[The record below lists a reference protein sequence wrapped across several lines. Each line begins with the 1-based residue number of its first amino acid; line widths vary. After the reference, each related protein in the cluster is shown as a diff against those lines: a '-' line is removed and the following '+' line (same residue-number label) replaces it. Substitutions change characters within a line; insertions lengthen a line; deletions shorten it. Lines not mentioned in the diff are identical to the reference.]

1 MNTKELIGISLG
13 TCTLERVIGKGGM
26 GSVYLAQQARPVRT
40 VAVKVLL
47 PDNEND
53 PEQQR
58 IFLARFRREAD
69 TVAKLEHQ
77 NILPIYEYDEAVVH
91 QQRLAYLV
99 MPFVRGGTLR
109 ERIDEMR
116 RSGTYFD
123 LSLVAS
129 YISQIADALSYA
141 HGLGVVHR
149 DVKPS
154 NLLFHLDGRLLLAD
168 FGIVRLRAMPALTS
182 VGSFLGTAEYASP
195 EQINSGEIDYRSDI
209 YSLGVI
215 LYELLTERLP
225 YTGTN
230 AFAIMAMKLN
240 EPVPSVRD
248 RRPELSPAIEAV
260 VMRAM
265 AKNPT
270 DRYQSAIALATDFS
284 AAIHSPMGIALP
296 VSNGSIHSDFTISEQ
311 VAGGLAPLIIRGPA
325 SNNALPPTRPA
336 YPSQPGIAMIQGQGQ
351 GLHALEIEGAIPG
364 KNGGQYTPGPAPITF
379 RKGRRLFLLGAAIIA
394 LLMQFP
400 TLLLL
405 FVTYKTEIIAMLG
418 VLIGSSINL
427 MLLAATAFTAVTRQR
442 KTRKFIV
449 RSLIASLLAP
459 FISGIFVN
467 FGGGVSARHPAFP
480 IIAYLILLA
489 SNLYALRQLA
499 KVDAA
504 REQIEVAPVL
514 WRPAMVGALT
524 GLLPLAIIFVFAL
537 QGILAPSSYP
547 LASILGILL
556 ILFVGTPTPGAVMAV
571 SLSQKNMR
579 YPTLLRSSAIA
590 GMFMFFGA
598 FFLLLF
604 FGLLFAN
611 GFATLGQSW
620 LILLICASILGVIG
634 ALRGMLDAWIYQK
647 IRGRRKKNAVV

>member
-116 RSGTYFD
+116 RSGTYFE

-284 AAIHSPMGIALP
+284 AAIHSPMGISLP

-336 YPSQPGIAMIQGQGQ
+336 YPSQPGID
-351 GLHALEIEGAIPG
+351 
-364 KNGGQYTPGPAPITF
+364 
-379 RKGRRLFLLGAAIIA
+379 RKSTRL
-394 LLMQFP
+394 
-400 TLLLL
+400 
-405 FVTYKTEIIAMLG
+405 
-418 VLIGSSINL
+418 
-427 MLLAATAFTAVTRQR
+427 
-442 KTRKFIV
+442 
-449 RSLIASLLAP
+449 
-459 FISGIFVN
+459 
-467 FGGGVSARHPAFP
+467 
-480 IIAYLILLA
+480 
-489 SNLYALRQLA
+489 
-499 KVDAA
+499 
-504 REQIEVAPVL
+504 
-514 WRPAMVGALT
+514 
-524 GLLPLAIIFVFAL
+524 
-537 QGILAPSSYP
+537 
-547 LASILGILL
+547 
-556 ILFVGTPTPGAVMAV
+556 
-571 SLSQKNMR
+571 
-579 YPTLLRSSAIA
+579 
-590 GMFMFFGA
+590 
-598 FFLLLF
+598 
-604 FGLLFAN
+604 
-611 GFATLGQSW
+611 
-620 LILLICASILGVIG
+620 
-634 ALRGMLDAWIYQK
+634 
-647 IRGRRKKNAVV
+647 